1 MKKGIE
7 NTLWNM
13 KECGCQEDIIREYEK
28 LIESPHRE
36 EAVAMLEMYCKQLQ
50 EQIEKEY
57 KAVDCMDYLIYE
69 IGKIYPEGRR
79 RYEHERILQ
88 AVCCDKGCD
97 QSLPSCRVIEG
108 L

>member
-7 NTLWNM
+7 NTLWYM

-57 KAVDCMDYLIYE
+57 
-69 IGKIYPEGRR
+69 
-79 RYEHERILQ
+79 
-88 AVCCDKGCD
+88 
-97 QSLPSCRVIEG
+97 
-108 L
+108 

>member
-36 EAVAMLEMYCKQLQ
+36 EAVAMLEKMCIRDSAYTDTGRC
-50 EQIEKEY
+50 
-57 KAVDCMDYLIYE
+57 
-69 IGKIYPEGRR
+69 PEHGAALW
-79 RYEHERILQ
+79 RICQ
-88 AVCCDKGCD
+88 A
-97 QSLPSCRVIEG
+97 EG
-108 L
+108 

>member
-57 KAVDCMDYLIYE
+57 KAVDCMGYLIYE
-69 IGKIYPEGRR
+69 IENS
-79 RYEHERILQ
+79 ET
-88 AVCCDKGCD
+88 
-97 QSLPSCRVIEG
+97 
-108 L
+108 

>member
-57 KAVDCMDYLIYE
+57 KAVAVSYTHLTL
-69 IGKIYPEGRR
+69 PT
-79 RYEHERILQ
+79 ILL
-88 AVCCDKGCD
+88 V
-97 QSLPSCRVIEG
+97 
-108 L
+108 

>member
-1 MKKGIE
+1 MACDIQEKRAVTITDRRVSIIIVLHYCNLE
-7 NTLWNM
+7 NYYKLYRGLKN
-13 KECGCQEDIIREYEK
+13 EGGCQEDIIREYEK

-69 IGKIYPEGRR
+69 IENS
-79 RYEHERILQ
+79 ET
-88 AVCCDKGCD
+88 
-97 QSLPSCRVIEG
+97 
-108 L
+108 

>member
-28 LIESPHRE
+28 LIESPHGD

-50 EQIEKEY
+50 E
-57 KAVDCMDYLIYE
+57 L
-69 IGKIYPEGRR
+69 PEGRR

>member
-36 EAVAMLEMYCKQLQ
+36 EAVAMLEMLS
-50 EQIEKEY
+50 
-57 KAVDCMDYLIYE
+57 LIH
-69 IGKIYPEGRR
+69 I
-79 RYEHERILQ
+79 
-88 AVCCDKGCD
+88 
-97 QSLPSCRVIEG
+97 
-108 L
+108 